1 MKDKHK
7 PLAQTGWILIVLQAS
22 PVLWPLEHP
31 CLYSLLRQCSFILQA
46 SACGSQDICENERNI
61 SNLCVQGIKLYI
73 SQWCTSYLGPGLRF
87 SFTQVH
93 CRASCFWRKKWWGRT
108 TILSGWH
115 GLSHTHDWLARVSLK
130 EVKWDLDTGRRELRW
145 HQVKNRYSHTQLP
158 LFSHP
163 KFRMDSITP
172 QWPGY

>member
-1 MKDKHK
+1 MTMKDKHK
-7 PLAQTGWILIVLQAS
+7 PLAQAVSQAS

-31 CLYSLLRQCSFILQA
+31 CLLLFTQTTLIHPSGLSLWQSGYMWEKKKNKYLQSVSSRHEGVPITMVCFLA
-46 SACGSQDICENERNI
+46 GAELQF
-61 SNLCVQGIKLYI
+61 
-73 SQWCTSYLGPGLRF
+73 T
-87 SFTQVH
+87 FTQVH
-93 CRASCFWRKKWWGRT
+93 CRASCFWRKKWWGWT

-130 EVKWDLDTGRRELRW
+130 EVKWDLDTGRRELRR
-145 HQVKNRYSHTQLP
+145 HQVKNCYSHTQLP

-163 KFRMDSITP
+163 KFRMASITP